1 MRFQFR
7 TKTSLKYIAQS
18 VVEKIASQHFALYL
32 NSLQESPFKCRSD
45 ATLMVRNFNFPMP
58 NAIQVPRNRINV
70 SKMECQCINI
80 FYSLTVKRIR
90 FYCLTHMNHIQVT
103 FNPIDKEHFLTNST
117 YSTSNQSYSADT
129 SNSCYTNSS
138 TTTSSSMQSELF
150 EQNSRI
156 TPYVNFID
164 YYKNVEFAKK
174 NGTLPSAIQ
183 FD

>member
-1 MRFQFR
+1 M
-7 TKTSLKYIAQS
+7 
-18 VVEKIASQHFALYL
+18 EKIASQHFALYL

-70 SKMECQCINI
+70 SKMECISI
-80 FYSLTVKRIR
+80 FLITLTVKCIR
-90 FYCLTHMNHIQVT
+90 LYCLTHINCIQVT